1 MEGIETMKENECFF
15 CHETTSSLYQFSC
28 NHKICLI
35 CLYRRVFCYNIT
47 DFSEK
52 EKIVVQCKCKIGEME
67 KNLEEMNEILQ
78 KKSELDKLKEEA
90 AKNPLEFPRCT
101 KHPSNYINH
110 YCVPCSLKVCKRCCS
125 LSESIHNSHRVVP
138 EEKLLKAI
146 SNNLKEIPLGFPT
159 KEIFEQN
166 FERIGKQIK
175 EQSEKAY
182 NTTMNQIGDLISQ
195 LTLFKKQYDEE
206 YKKELTRGVKTFKLF
221 KLFYLMYYYD
231 KVICEGE
238 EARRKDI
245 NMLRFVNNIGYE
257 LFGIKITNDKTI
269 NQKLIE
275 FKNEAENL
283 RKMAKKSLNISFA
296 FNKVKREFKC
306 DDVLSGHTNYIA
318 SIVQANDE
326 KIITGSTDHSIMI
339 WEESEVGN
347 YVNKVTINQ
356 MVGKVL
362 CLYLLKDGRLVSTS
376 DGDNTIKIWV
386 ADNSKSFTSQQTLTG
401 HNKNV
406 ISITQ
411 IKDDRLVTGSMDNA
425 IIIWKENQHTHSFEL
440 SQRIIE
446 TESPVTVVYGMFD
459 NRFAS
464 SAGDTKLRIWKETDE
479 FSRNFSCTQVIEG
492 TKKNILTICQILQEG
507 QLITGGDGKSMVRW
521 KEVKDKFQPMQK
533 LTGHEGAIS
542 AIIQLYDM
550 RIASASRDRTVRLWE
565 WKNDSFIISEIIRD
579 YEHGIFNL
587 IQLKDGRIAGTSSD
601 KKIILWRNRNDM
613 Y

>member
-1 MEGIETMKENECFF
+1 
-15 CHETTSSLYQFSC
+15 
-28 NHKICLI
+28 
-35 CLYRRVFCYNIT
+35 
-47 DFSEK
+47 
-52 EKIVVQCKCKIGEME
+52 
-67 KNLEEMNEILQ
+67 
-78 KKSELDKLKEEA
+78 
-90 AKNPLEFPRCT
+90 
-101 KHPSNYINH
+101 
-110 YCVPCSLKVCKRCCS
+110 
-125 LSESIHNSHRVVP
+125 
-138 EEKLLKAI
+138 
-146 SNNLKEIPLGFPT
+146 
-159 KEIFEQN
+159 
-166 FERIGKQIK
+166 
-175 EQSEKAY
+175 
-182 NTTMNQIGDLISQ
+182 
-195 LTLFKKQYDEE
+195 
-206 YKKELTRGVKTFKLF
+206 
-221 KLFYLMYYYD
+221 MYYYD

-533 LTGHEGAIS
+533 LTGHDGAIS